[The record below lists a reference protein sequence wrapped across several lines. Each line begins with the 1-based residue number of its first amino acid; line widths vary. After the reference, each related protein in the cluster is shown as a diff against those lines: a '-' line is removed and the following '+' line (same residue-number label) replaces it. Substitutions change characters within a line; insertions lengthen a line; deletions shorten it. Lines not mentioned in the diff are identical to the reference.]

1 MPPVRDNQKPASIR
15 AETSRE
21 GILTLTI
28 DGRLDAQTTGNV
40 WRETARVVEQASPRR
55 IILDASHVDYC
66 DGSGIGFLMQLQ
78 RQQQSRKGE
87 IEIRGLA
94 SEFQHLLELFDPRE
108 FERTE
113 REEPKRINVFEEAGR
128 ATVSIWGDIRNLVT
142 FVGEL
147 GAALVSAV
155 LHPRKVRWKDA
166 LLTAEQA
173 GVNALPIIGLMG
185 FLIGLIIAFQSAIP
199 MRQFGA
205 EIFVADLVGLSMLR
219 ELGPLITAI
228 ILAGRTGSAFA
239 AELGTMKVNEEIDAL
254 TTMGLDPVRF
264 LVSTRVMAAVVMTPL
279 LTIFCNLF
287 ALTGGGVVFVLL
299 GFPPITY
306 VNQLVS
312 ALNYVDLLSG
322 LFKAFVFGILVAG
335 VGCLRGLQTTTGA
348 QAVGESTTR
357 AVVSGIILIIVTDGI
372 FGVVFY
378 YLGI

>member
-1 MPPVRDNQKPASIR
+1 MRDNQKPASIR

-264 LVSTRVMAAVVMTPL
+264 LVSTRVMAAV
-279 LTIFCNLF
+279 
-287 ALTGGGVVFVLL
+287 
-299 GFPPITY
+299 
-306 VNQLVS
+306 
-312 ALNYVDLLSG
+312 
-322 LFKAFVFGILVAG
+322 
-335 VGCLRGLQTTTGA
+335 
-348 QAVGESTTR
+348 
-357 AVVSGIILIIVTDGI
+357 
-372 FGVVFY
+372 
-378 YLGI
+378 